1 MANQLRLTLASGDYE
16 SIRALKEGTVAP
28 DGVALNVLTDMDS
41 STRHW
46 RMLRNRDFDVCE
58 LSLSSYLVARDQDY
72 PLEAIPVFLHRR
84 FRHGFIF
91 VNRNAGI
98 AGPKDLIGKRIGIK
112 TFQTTAILWLR
123 GMLERE
129 YGVPHTEVQ
138 WVSELVE
145 DVEFTPKPGLS
156 LERAPSGR
164 RVEDMLAEGEIDAC
178 LHADV
183 IDPIVDGDP
192 RVGRLFE
199 NYAEIERDYFKR
211 TGIFPIMHVTA
222 IRRELVD
229 AHPWLARNL
238 IDAFEASKAA
248 SYARLRNPRIVPLA
262 WYTLYRDEEAAFFDG
277 ADPWQYG
284 LGEANRRNLETA
296 IGYSHDCGLIRRRLA
311 VDDIFIEPASDAG
324 RARAKRVQ

>member
-1 MANQLRLTLASGDYE
+1 MANELRLTLASGDYE

-28 DGVALNVLTDMDS
+28 DGVTLNVLTDMDS

-58 LSLSSYLVARDQDY
+58 LSLSSYLVAKDQDY

-84 FRHGFIF
+84 FRHGFVFI
-91 VNRNAGI
+91 NTGAGI
-98 AGPKDLIGKRIGIK
+98 SEPKDLIGKRIGVK

-123 GMLERE
+123 GMLEHE

-138 WVSELVE
+138 WVSELIE
-145 DVEFTPKPGLS
+145 DVEFTPGPRLR
-156 LERAPSGR
+156 LERAPAGR

-183 IDPIVDGDP
+183 IDPIVEGDP

-199 NYAEIERDYFKR
+199 DYAGIEREYFRR

-222 IRRELVD
+222 IRKELVD

-238 IDAFEASKAA
+238 INAFEASKAA

-262 WYTLYRDEEAAFFDG
+262 WYNSYRDEEIAFFG
-277 ADPWQYG
+277 GEDPWQYG
-284 LGEANRRNLETA
+284 LGDANRYNLETA
-296 IGYSHDCGLIRRRLA
+296 IGYSHDCGLIRKRLD
-311 VDDIFIEPASDAG
+311 VDDIFLAPETDSG